1 MTVRYDLYV
10 VTDDTISRG
19 RSHVQVAKEAVLGG
33 ADVIQL
39 RDKNKTTRE
48 LLQVALAIRDITRPA
63 GVTFIVNDRL
73 DLALASRADGIH
85 LGQDDLPVS
94 LARKL
99 SSPGFIIGVSVRSV
113 HEAVTA
119 YEDSAD
125 YVAVSP
131 VYSTGTKP
139 AAGDGL
145 GTGLIREICQA
156 IPIPVIGIGGIGL
169 QNVREVII
177 SGADGVAVVSA
188 VVHAE
193 DIPSAA
199 RTLKSSIEACKI
211 ERDPRVSKR
220 PR

>member
-1 MTVRYDLYV
+1 MTVQYDLYI

-19 RSHVQVAKEAVLGG
+19 RSHVQVAEEAVLGG

-39 RDKNKTTRE
+39 RDKIKTTRE
-48 LLQVALAIRDITRPA
+48 LLRVALSIRDITRSA

-94 LARKL
+94 LARTL
-99 SSPGFIIGVSVRSV
+99 SPPGFIIGVSVRSV
-113 HEAVTA
+113 HEAVAA
-119 YEDSAD
+119 YEGSAD

-131 VYSTGTKP
+131 VYATGTKP
-139 AAGDGL
+139 DAGDGL
-145 GTGLIREICQA
+145 GTDMIREICQV

-177 SGADGVAVVSA
+177 SGAEGVAVVSA

-193 DIPSAA
+193 DIPAAA
-199 RTLKSSIEACKI
+199 RKLKSSIKACKM
-211 ERDPRVSKR
+211 ERDSRVNKR